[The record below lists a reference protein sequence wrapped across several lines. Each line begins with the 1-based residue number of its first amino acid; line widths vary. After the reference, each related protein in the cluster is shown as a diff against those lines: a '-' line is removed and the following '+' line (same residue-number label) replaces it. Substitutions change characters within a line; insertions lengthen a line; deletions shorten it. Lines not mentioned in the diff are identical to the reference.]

1 MLLSNQRTT
10 QSWKR
15 CGSVLNNKKWQHE
28 MEQKEKQKELE
39 QAKLNTERAK
49 LDAEMKAHRRKSNNR
64 MQKS

>member
-1 MLLSNQRTT
+1 
-10 QSWKR
+10 
-15 CGSVLNNKKWQHE
+15 